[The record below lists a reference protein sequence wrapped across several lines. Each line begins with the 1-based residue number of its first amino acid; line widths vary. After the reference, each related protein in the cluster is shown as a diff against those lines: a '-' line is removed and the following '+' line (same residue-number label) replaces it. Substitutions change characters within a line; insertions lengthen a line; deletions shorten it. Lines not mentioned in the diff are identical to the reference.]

1 MRHDDLVPVTRR
13 PARPLLG
20 ALALLLAGA
29 LVVGATA
36 LDHATVASKA
46 DQADVALGLPVA
58 WLHQDQRGA
67 DPPFPF
73 AARLGSVWE
82 DPTTLAAGAIVVDG
96 RVALLVVGL
105 LGLLGV
111 AARRATRAVRRRR
124 AGGQ

>member
-1 MRHDDLVPVTRR
+1 MPVTPR
-13 PARPLLG
+13 PPRPLLG
-20 ALALLLAGA
+20 GLALLLAGA
-29 LVVGATA
+29 LVVCATL

-82 DPTTLAAGAIVVDG
+82 DPTTVDAGALVVDG
-96 RVALLVVGL
+96 LVALLVVGL
-105 LGLLGV
+105 VGLLGV
-111 AARRATRAVRRRR
+111 AAWRAARAVRRRC